1 LFFFE
6 NLYAMNHQHFQL
18 ETITQK
24 KFYELWEETR
34 SHVTDDENQIFQFF
48 KPYIE
53 TIPKLVLGEYYWQI
67 FLNTQPFSKIFM
79 VDGDVQK
86 MTSMTADELIE
97 VNPEIFFSRYNK
109 DDLLSIMT
117 YIAII
122 FPKIFSLAPDQRKNF
137 NFTMYARVMNID
149 NEYKWNSIQYPALYF
164 DENDQ
169 LLYGLVLY
177 TNVDHL
183 MNQDVTSIMTVLD
196 TTIPEKQIFTYYS
209 SKDQEWI
216 EKPYP
221 NTSQREKEIIGL
233 LSQGK
238 ASKQIAD
245 ILGITKNTV
254 DNHRQRLLRKFGVQ
268 SSAELVIKAMN
279 L

>member
-1 LFFFE
+1 
-6 NLYAMNHQHFQL
+6 MNKQNIQIQ
-18 ETITQK
+18 TISQK
-24 KFYELWEETR
+24 RFYELWEATR
-34 SHVTDDENQIFQFF
+34 THVTDDENQIYEFF
-48 KPYIE
+48 KPYID

-67 FLNTQPFSKIFM
+67 FLNTQPFPKIII
-79 VDGDVQK
+79 VDGSVQNL
-86 MTSMTADELIE
+86 TSMTAEELIS
-97 VNPEIFFSRYNK
+97 VGPEEFFSRYHS

-117 YIAII
+117 FISII
-122 FPKIFSLAPDQRKNF
+122 FPKIFSLPPEQRKNF
-137 NFTMYARVMNID
+137 NFTMYARVKNHND
-149 NEYKWNSIQYPALYF
+149 QYQWNSIQYPALYF

-169 LLYGLVLY
+169 LLYGMVLY
-177 TNVDHL
+177 TNVHHL
-183 MNQDVTSIMTVLD
+183 MKPDVSSIMTVLD
-196 TTIPEKQIFTYYS
+196 ATSPEKQLFTYYS
-209 SKDQEWI
+209 SKEQQWI

-221 NTSQREKEIIGL
+221 STSQREREIIGL

-254 DNHRQRLLRKFGVQ
+254 DNHRQRLLKKFGVQ

>member
-1 LFFFE
+1 
-6 NLYAMNHQHFQL
+6 MNHRNLQI
-18 ETITQK
+18 ETITQQR
-24 KFYELWEETR
+24 FYELWEETR
-34 SHVTDDENQIFQFF
+34 SYVTDDENQIYQFF

-67 FLNTQPFSKIFM
+67 FLNTQPFPKILI
-79 VDGDVQK
+79 VDGAVEK
-86 MTSMTADELIE
+86 LTSLTADELVAIS
-97 VNPEIFFSRYNK
+97 PERFFARYQE

-117 YIAII
+117 YISII
-122 FPKIFSLAPDQRKNF
+122 FPKIFSLPPDQRENF
-137 NFTMYARVMNID
+137 NFTMYARVMN
-149 NEYKWNSIQYPALYF
+149 NENQYQWNSIQYPALYF
-164 DENDQ
+164 DDNDQ
-169 LLYGLVLY
+169 LLYGMVLY

-183 MNQDVTSIMTVLD
+183 MKPDATSMMTVLD
-196 TTIPEKQIFTYYS
+196 ATLPDKQLFTYYS
-209 SKDQEWI
+209 SKDQQWI

-238 ASKQIAD
+238 ASKQIAE

-254 DNHRQRLLRKFGVQ
+254 DNHRQRLLKKFGVQ

>member
-1 LFFFE
+1 MKHQ
-6 NLYAMNHQHFQL
+6 NLQI

-24 KFYELWEETR
+24 RFYELWEETR
-34 SHVTDDENQIFQFF
+34 SHVTDDENKIYQFF

-53 TIPKLVLGEYYWQI
+53 SIPKLVLGEYYWQI
-67 FLNTQPFSKIFM
+67 FLNTHPFPKMLIAEGSVK
-79 VDGDVQK
+79 K
-86 MTSMTADELIE
+86 MTSMTAKELMT
-97 VNPEIFFSRYNK
+97 VPPDIFFSRFK
-109 DDLLSIMT
+109 EEDLLSLLS
-117 YIAII
+117 YLAII
-122 FPKIFSLAPDQRKNF
+122 FPKIFSLDPSQREKF
-137 NFTMYARVMNID
+137 NFTIYARVMNDD

-169 LLYGLVLY
+169 FLYGMVLY

-183 MNQDVTSIMTVLD
+183 MKPDSTSIMTVLD
-196 TTIPEKQIFTYYS
+196 STKPDQQLFTCYS
-209 SKDQEWI
+209 STDQQWI

-254 DNHRQRLLRKFGVQ
+254 DNHRQRLLKKFQVS

>member
-1 LFFFE
+1 MNQQ
-6 NLYAMNHQHFQL
+6 NLQI
-18 ETITQK
+18 ETITQQR
-24 KFYELWEETR
+24 FYELWEETR
-34 SHVTDDENQIFQFF
+34 SHVTDDENQIYQFF

-67 FLNTQPFSKIFM
+67 FLNTQPFPKILL
-79 VDGDVQK
+79 VDGAVEK
-86 MTSMTADELIE
+86 LTSMTNEEL
-97 VNPEIFFSRYNK
+97 VAASPEMFFSRYK
-109 DDLLSIMT
+109 EEDLLSIMT

-122 FPKIFSLAPDQRKNF
+122 FPKIFSLAPDQRENF
-137 NFTMYARVMNID
+137 NFTMYARVMNNE

-169 LLYGLVLY
+169 FLYGMVLY

-183 MNQDVTSIMTVLD
+183 MKPDVTSMMTVLD
-196 TTIPEKQIFTYYS
+196 ATLNDKQLFTYYS
-209 SKDQEWI
+209 SENKQGI

-221 NTSQREKEIIGL
+221 STSQREKEIIGL

-245 ILGITKNTV
+245 ILGIKKNTV
-254 DNHRQRLLRKFGVQ
+254 DNHRQRLLKKFGVQ

>member
-1 LFFFE
+1 MDHQ
-6 NLYAMNHQHFQL
+6 NLQI
-18 ETITQK
+18 ETISQQR
-24 KFYELWEETR
+24 FYELWEETR
-34 SHVTDDENQIFQFF
+34 SHVTDDENKIYQFF

-67 FLNTQPFSKIFM
+67 FLNTQPFPKILM
-79 VDGDVQK
+79 VDGSVKK
-86 MTSMTADELIE
+86 MTSMTADEL
-97 VNPEIFFSRYNK
+97 VTTSPEIFFSRYK
-109 DDLLSIMT
+109 EEDLLSIMT

-122 FPKIFSLAPDQRKNF
+122 FPKIFSLAPDQRENF
-137 NFTMYARVMNID
+137 NFTIYARIMNDD

-169 LLYGLVLY
+169 LLYGMVLY

-183 MNQDVTSIMTVLD
+183 MKPDVTSIMTVLD
-196 TTIPEKQIFTYYS
+196 ATMPDKQLFTYYS
-209 SKDQEWI
+209 STDQQWI

-254 DNHRQRLLRKFGVQ
+254 DNHRQRLLKKFGVK

>member
-1 LFFFE
+1 MKHQ
-6 NLYAMNHQHFQL
+6 NLKID
-18 ETITQK
+18 TITQQR
-24 KFYELWEETR
+24 FYQLWEETR
-34 SHVTDDENQIFQFF
+34 SDVTDDENQIYQFF

-53 TIPKLVLGEYYWQI
+53 SIPKLVLGEYYWQI
-67 FLNTQPFSKIFM
+67 FLNTQPIPKILM
-79 VDGDVQK
+79 AEGSVKK
-86 MTSMTADELIE
+86 MTSMTDNELIS
-97 VNPEIFFSRYNK
+97 VPPEIFFSRFK
-109 DDLLSIMT
+109 EEDLLSFMT
-117 YIAII
+117 YLAII
-122 FPKIFSLAPDQRKNF
+122 FPKIFSLAPDQREKF
-137 NFTMYARVMNID
+137 NFTIYARVMNDD
-149 NEYKWNSIQYPALYF
+149 NKYKWNSIQYPALYF

-169 LLYGLVLY
+169 FLYGMVLY

-183 MNQDVTSIMTVLD
+183 MKPDAISIMTVLD
-196 TTIPEKQIFTYYS
+196 ATVPDKQLFTYYS
-209 SKDQEWI
+209 SKDQQWI

-221 NTSQREKEIIGL
+221 KTSQREKEIISL

-254 DNHRQRLLRKFGVQ
+254 DNHRQRLLKKFGVQ